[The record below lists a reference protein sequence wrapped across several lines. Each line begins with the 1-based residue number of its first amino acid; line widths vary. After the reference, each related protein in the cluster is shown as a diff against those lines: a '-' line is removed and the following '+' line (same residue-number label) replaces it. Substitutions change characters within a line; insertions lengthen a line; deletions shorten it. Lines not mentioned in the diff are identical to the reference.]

1 MTLAVWSVVLL
12 GTYFTGRVAAF
23 LHPSF
28 RPGVLVAGFALAA
41 IALLIASKPV
51 PPECCAD
58 ATCTHPLS
66 RSQGGRWLS
75 FLILVLPVSVAAW
88 LSPEHFSKQA
98 FEQRGVLTDAAGLGE
113 RQSNRKE
120 AVAASPSVVET
131 SAHPNPN
138 PAVAVAAQ
146 PASTPPLDAPSV
158 PSNSTASSAEKTAQT
173 PPPSVPAQSASTT
186 PLPPPAT
193 ALTTSSNT
201 SNAPA
206 IPDPA
211 AGAPSSS
218 AMAAAPANAAI
229 PEYLQKTT
237 EGYVIVEVLDM
248 LYAVQDSQL
257 RKDFEGRTVQ
267 LIAQMMPQKASAGGP
282 ENRFKAVRM
291 FMTCC
296 AADARPVATMVQASP
311 LPDLPEMT
319 WVRIVGKA
327 TFPVENGKRTAV
339 IEATSVQQT
348 KPPEEAMLF

>member
-1 MTLAVWSVVLL
+1 MTSLFTRWIPSMTLAVWSTVLL
-12 GTYFTGRVAAF
+12 GTYFTGRLTAF

-28 RPGVLVAGFALAA
+28 RPGVMIAGFVLAA

-66 RSQGGRWLS
+66 RSKSGRWLS

-98 FEQRGVLTDAAGLGE
+98 FEQRGVVTDATGLGE
-113 RQSNRKE
+113 RQQPRAPIAS
-120 AVAASPSVVET
+120 ATQAAPV
-131 SAHPNPN
+131 
-138 PAVAVAAQ
+138 
-146 PASTPPLDAPSV
+146 
-158 PSNSTASSAEKTAQT
+158 TAK
-173 PPPSVPAQSASTT
+173 
-186 PLPPPAT
+186 
-193 ALTTSSNT
+193 
-201 SNAPA
+201 
-206 IPDPA
+206 D
-211 AGAPSSS
+211 
-218 AMAAAPANAAI
+218 AAPAAPSAVTSAPPTEPVAAATTDPTATTAGEAAI
-229 PEYLQKTT
+229 PEYLQKTP
-237 EGYVIVEVLDM
+237 EGFVIVEVLDM

-267 LIAQMMPQKASAGGP
+267 LIAQMMPQKAAPGGA

-296 AADARPVATMVQASP
+296 AADARPVATLVETSP

-327 TFPVENGKRTAV
+327 TFPVENGKRAA
-339 IEATSVQQT
+339 IIQATSVQQT
-348 KPPEEAMLF
+348 KPPEESMLF